1 MLVMANRVLSEW
13 FQYWRMRSTTSV
25 MEPASFG
32 VPSTL
37 NTGTGLDNQRV
48 VRRCEQMYSQSMK
61 FPVAPES
68 TREFMDLTSA
78 VSVVSMLTFSFRDL
92 SSSSVEAMMSLSS
105 SLRSQRGRNC
115 RIGSG
120 FCTSV
125 TCSTGSSIS
134 GVLSTDK
141 TANQL

>member
-1 MLVMANRVLSEW
+1 MLVTANRVLSEW
-13 FQYWRMRSTTSV
+13 FQYRRMRSTTSV
-25 MEPASFG
+25 MELALFW

-37 NTGTGLDNQRV
+37 NTGTGLDNRRV
-48 VRRCEQMYSQSMK
+48 VRRCKQMYSQSMK

-68 TREFMDLTSA
+68 TREFMDLTST

-92 SSSSVEAMMSLSS
+92 GSSSVEAMTSLSG
-105 SLRSQRGRNC
+105 SLRSQRGQNC
-115 RIGSG
+115 RISSG
-120 FCTSV
+120 FGTSL

-141 TANQL
+141 TANKL